1 MIPLLAEASTTSSL
15 SWEILVLGGVQLLTL
30 LSLLPTVIK
39 SLSGRGDER
48 QIEPTQLA
56 AISTQLDNVE
66 TAISAMNREVG
77 EVCTLVE
84 RSEGALAELARKQ
97 ETDIV
102 GAHRRI
108 DVIDRDL
115 AETKAR
121 VSAIERHCPKC

>member
-1 MIPLLAEASTTSSL
+1 MLLLAEQSTSSL

-30 LSLLPTVIK
+30 LSLLPTVMK

-48 QIEPTQLA
+48 QIEPTQLSA
-56 AISTQLDNVE
+56 LSSDIQSLESAIGAQ
-66 TAISAMNREVG
+66 NRELG
-77 EVCTLVE
+77 EIRAIGE
-84 RSEGALAELARKQ
+84 RTEQALSDLTEKQ
-97 ETDIV
+97 DRDIV

-121 VSAIERHCPKC
+121 VSAIERQCPKC

>member
-1 MIPLLAEASTTSSL
+1 MLLIAEASTTSAF

-48 QIEPTQLA
+48 QIEPTQLS

-66 TAISAMNREVG
+66 TAISNMNREVG
-77 EVCTLVE
+77 EIFTLAE
-84 RSEGALAELARKQ
+84 RSEGALQALAIKQ
-97 ETDIV
+97 ESDIV

-115 AETKAR
+115 AATKAR
-121 VSAIERHCPKC
+121 VEAMERHCPKC